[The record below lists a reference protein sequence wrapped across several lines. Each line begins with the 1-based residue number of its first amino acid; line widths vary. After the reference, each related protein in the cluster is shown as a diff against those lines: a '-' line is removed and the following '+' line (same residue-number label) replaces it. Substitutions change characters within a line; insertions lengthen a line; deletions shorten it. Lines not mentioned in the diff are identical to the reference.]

1 MNKVITFMKDS
12 EEEKDVDMS
21 GVLMLIFGYE
31 ASLTRE

>member
-1 MNKVITFMKDS
+1 MKDS